1 MKRISD
7 NFPDLKD
14 YYLISEDGR
23 VYSEKSKIFL
33 KPMVDKYGY
42 LFIRPMGIDGKP
54 KNRFIHRLVL
64 GVYSNLENKEDYTV
78 NHKDGNKENNS
89 LENLEWMT
97 IEENN
102 SHALEYKLNG
112 KTGETNPNAKLT
124 IKDVEEILELL
135 NSKCGSEIARM
146 YNVSPGTIGNIKHR
160 RTFKKEIEEILKR
173 RETFND

>member
-1 MKRISD
+1 MKRISN

-42 LFIRPMGIDGKP
+42 LFIRPMGRDGKP

-64 GVYSNLENKEDYTV
+64 GVYSNLENKENYTV

-102 SHALEYKLNG
+102 SHALENKLKG

-124 IKDVEEILELL
+124 IKDVEEILTLL
-135 NSKCGSEIARM
+135 NSKSGSEIARM

>member
-14 YYLISEDGR
+14 YYLISRDGK

-33 KPMVDKYGY
+33 KPMIDKYGY
-42 LFIRPMGIDGKP
+42 LFVRPMGIDGKP
-54 KNRFIHRLVL
+54 KNRFVHRLVL
-64 GVYSNLENKEDYTV
+64 GVYSNLENKENYTV

-102 SHALEYKLNG
+102 SHALENKLNG
-112 KTGETNPNAKLT
+112 KTGENNPNSKLT
-124 IKDVEEILELL
+124 VKDVEEILNLL
-135 NSKCGSEIARM
+135 KLKSVSEIARM
-146 YNVSPGTIGNIKHR
+146 FNVSHGTIGNIKHR